1 MRMSCPYGSSVVL
14 REARST
20 SLTAAADILDLE
32 IRWKCHLDIGWL
44 TRSRR
49 TLTRAALCP
58 GPHGEASDTSAV
70 FLHNL
75 GGAAAERAR
84 AGQRRCSQFSGLTGS
99 RPRRTSK
106 YSAGWSCP
114 PESPTEAITS
124 PAATGSPTLRKSSS
138 LWPYRLM

>member
-32 IRWKCHLDIGWL
+32 VRWKCHLDIGWL

-58 GPHGEASDTSAV
+58 GPTAKRAPHPLCFYIISEER
-70 FLHNL
+70 
-75 GGAAAERAR
+75 AAERAR
-84 AGQRRCSQFSGLTGS
+84 GGQRRCSQFSGLTGS

-106 YSAGWSCP
+106 YSAGWLCP

-124 PAATGSPTLRKSSS
+124 PAATGSPT
-138 LWPYRLM
+138 